1 MRISLVKVVICTG
14 IITFAVLCIII
25 LFRPKEILKTSLTDD
40 ITSINLSKYA
50 SHEMKET
57 LTLTDNNQII
67 KVMDLLG
74 KAQKTRKSTVNDNP
88 YANLYFK
95 AELFGESGI
104 RTFFIYQSGRFYY
117 AEEPYSAI
125 YRLTKK
131 AFEDLTYIYTDGI
144 TSTPHYA
151 FANP

>member
-1 MRISLVKVVICTG
+1 MRIGLVKAVVGAG
-14 IITFAVLCIII
+14 IIVFAVLCIII
-25 LFRPKEILKTSLTDD
+25 LLRPKEILKTSLTDD
-40 ITSINLSKYA
+40 IASISLTKYA
-50 SHEMKET
+50 SHETKET

-74 KAQKTRKSTVNDNP
+74 KAQKTRKSTVNDTP
-88 YANLYFK
+88 YADLYYK
-95 AELFGESGI
+95 AELHSENGI
-104 RTFFIYQSGRFYY
+104 RTFFIYQNGKSFY

-131 AFEDLTYIYTDGI
+131 AYEDLTNIYTDGI
-144 TSTPHYA
+144 ASTPHYA